1 MKNLKIENIVIGSSS
16 SITKIRDSIKGI
28 AKSDRPVLI
37 SGEIGTGKHLVAEQI
52 YAYDK
57 KISNELLEFNCLAV
71 PSRLHEEILFGHVD
85 EQGKEVS
92 GMLEVDRRS
101 YLLIENL
108 ENLSNEAQSGI
119 LSLINNGS
127 YYPAGGRNPK
137 KADIRIIATTDKNN
151 QEITDG
157 NFVIPKLLEEIK
169 EFQIHIP
176 ALRERIDDIPL
187 LVKHYMKVIS
197 NELGYKTP
205 VIPPELIRSY
215 YSQDWNGNVLQL
227 ISSIRTILVSSDGK
241 GINIDLIP
249 DVKSVET
256 SGLLYDLYQQ
266 FKERSQTL
274 KEFRYGIEGTVI
286 KLSLEETNY
295 NAAKVGRNIGLSE
308 AGMRRAMERLGIPTR
323 RQIKKNIIP

>member
-1 MKNLKIENIVIGSSS
+1 LVHHQVSQ
-16 SITKIRDSIKGI
+16 KIRGSIKGV

-85 EQGKEVS
+85 EHGKEVS
-92 GMLEVDRRS
+92 GMLEVEGRS

-108 ENLSNEAQSGI
+108 ENLSNDAQSGI

-137 KADIRIIATTDKNN
+137 KADIRIIATTDKEI
-151 QEITDG
+151 QEIFDG
-157 NFVIPKLLEEIK
+157 DLIIPKLFEEIQ
-169 EFQIHIP
+169 EFQIHVP
-176 ALRERIDDIPL
+176 SLRERIDDIPM
-187 LVKHYMKVIS
+187 LVKHYIKVIS
-197 NELGYKTP
+197 DELGYKTP

-215 YSQDWNGNVLQL
+215 YSQDWKGNVLQL

-241 GINIDLIP
+241 GINLDLIP
-249 DVKSVET
+249 DVNYAENT
-256 SGLLYDLYQQ
+256 GLLYDLYQQ
-266 FKERSQTL
+266 FKEKSQTL
-274 KEFRYGIEGTVI
+274 KEFRYRVEGTVI
-286 KLSLEETNY
+286 KLSLQETNY

-323 RQIKKNIIP
+323 RQIKKNIVP